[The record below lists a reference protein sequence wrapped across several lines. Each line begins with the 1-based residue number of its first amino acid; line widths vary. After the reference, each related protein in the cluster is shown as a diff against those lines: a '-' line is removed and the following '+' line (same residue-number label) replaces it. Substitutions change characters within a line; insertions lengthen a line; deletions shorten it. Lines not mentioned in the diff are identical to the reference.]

1 MGYFLPLYA
10 KYSGAG
16 RFKEE
21 TVLDKK
27 DLNKYNTTS
36 IGTPSQRSEGELSQS
51 AGATAKT
58 MGGMVLKA
66 FKTIFWILFITGVL
80 VFLSVAS
87 FLLSFR
93 DIEPPDLS
101 AMSLSYSS
109 FVYVDDEQGNATEYM
124 TIYKDANREW
134 VSLND
139 IPAYMKTAQVAIEDH
154 RFSEHDGVDWWN
166 TMGAVYK
173 LFTHSGGG
181 GGSTLTQQLIKNIT
195 GEKQVS
201 ILRKVREIFT
211 ALNMEKKYSKQQ
223 ILEAY
228 LNVVNYGGQNE
239 GVEAAAK
246 AYFGKSIA
254 ECSLAQC
261 AVIAGITQNPSQ
273 FNPLIFPDEAK
284 VRGEVVLDRMWKL
297 SDGNEENDEL
307 VISEELEGQLVPITQ
322 EEYNQALAEL
332 ETMTFGDVKVEETE
346 TVEEQQDLDD
356 WNWYI
361 DTMFE
366 DIARDLQ
373 KQYGYSYER
382 AVDMIY
388 NSGLEIH
395 SAMNPKIQTDLE
407 NMFING
413 DCMPADEDI
422 EAGMF
427 IMDPYTGR
435 VIAVIGSRYERD
447 GVRLWNNAT
456 DSKRQPGSSFKPVS
470 VYSLGLETDTI
481 TYGSVLKDQ
490 PVPDYY
496 GPGSTEEGPSNFSL
510 TYTGYMNVDEAIEI
524 SQNAPAAWL
533 AQELTTEACY
543 QWLTEKLHFTTLTED
558 DSHSLSAMALGGM
571 SYGVTMREMTAAFCV
586 FANGGYYYKPYTY
599 TYVKDHDG
607 NVILDNRDNVGEQVM
622 STENATIMNKLLHR
636 PVEGYN
642 GTAANIMYDIGVD
655 MYAKTGTT
663 NDTKDL
669 TFVGG
674 TPFCVAGIWNGYPS
688 PSELSDPDTAK
699 VTWKAVIQYLNNN
712 YDWSDKNW
720 VLSENVGQ
728 RLFCRSSGKL
738 AGANCYD
745 TAYGW
750 YDGNNLP
757 GTCNGGS
764 DHIAGPAVLPSVSPS
779 ASDAPTVSPPPSE
792 GPTLSPGPSEEPSS
806 GVSSEDP
813 TSSGSESSGSESSS
827 SGSESSSS
835 EITPAPSEDPTP
847 EPPPEP
853 SESSSTPETPT
864 PPPGGGGDV
873 TTSGVIG

>member
-1 MGYFLPLYA
+1 M
-10 KYSGAG
+10 
-16 RFKEE
+16 
-21 TVLDKK
+21 LDKK
-27 DLNKYNTTS
+27 DLNKYNTAS
-36 IGTPSQRSEGELSQS
+36 ITTPSQRVEGEMSQS
-51 AGATAKT
+51 AGATART
-58 MGGMVLKA
+58 MGGMVVKA
-66 FKTIFWILFITGVL
+66 IKTVFWVLFITGVL

-93 DIEPPDLS
+93 DIAPPDLS

-109 FVYVDDEQGNATEYM
+109 FVYVDDEQGNSTEYM

-173 LFTHSGGG
+173 LFTNSGGG

-195 GEKQVS
+195 NEKQVS

-246 AYFGKSIA
+246 AYFGKGIA

-261 AVIAGITQNPSQ
+261 AVIAGITQNPAQ

-284 VRGEVVLDRMWKL
+284 NRGEVVLDRMWKL

-307 VISEELEGQLVPITQ
+307 VISEELEGQIAPITEQ
-322 EEYNQALAEL
+322 EYNQALAEL
-332 ETMTFGDVKVEETE
+332 ETMTFGSVKVEETE
-346 TVEEQQDLDD
+346 SVEEQQDLDD

-366 DIARDLQ
+366 DIAGDLQ
-373 KQYGYSYER
+373 ETYGYSYER

-395 SAMNPKIQTDLE
+395 CAMNPKIQTDLE
-407 NMFING
+407 NMFVSG
-413 DCMPADEDI
+413 QYMPEDQDI

-456 DSKRQPGSSFKPVS
+456 LSERQPGSSFKPVS
-470 VYSLGLETDTI
+470 VYSLGLETGTI
-481 TYGSVLKDQ
+481 TYGSLLKDS

-496 GPGSTEEGPSNFSL
+496 GVGSTQEGPSNFSL
-510 TYTGYMNVDEAIEI
+510 QYTGHMNVDEAIEI

-533 AQELTTEACY
+533 ARELTPEACY
-543 QWLTEKLHFTTLTED
+543 QWLTEKLHFTTLTEK

-586 FANGGYYYKPYTY
+586 FANGGYYYEPYTY

-607 NVILDNRDNVGEQVM
+607 NVILDNRDNVGQQVM

-642 GTAANIMYDIGVD
+642 GTASNIMYDIGVD

-674 TPFCVAGIWNGYPS
+674 TPFCVAGIWNGYKTPA
-688 PSELSDPDTAK
+688 ELSDPDTAK

-712 YDWSDKNW
+712 YDWGDKSW
-720 VLSENVGQ
+720 VLSDNVIQ
-728 RLFCRSSGKL
+728 YAFCRSSGKL
-738 AGANCYD
+738 AGSNCFD

-750 YDGNNLP
+750 YDPNNLP

-764 DHIAGPAVLPSVSPS
+764 DHIAGPTISPSPSASPSAEPSVSPS
-779 ASDAPTVSPPPSE
+779 ASPSNE
-792 GPTLSPGPSEEPSS
+792 PSVSPGPSDEPSS

-813 TSSGSESSGSESSS
+813 TSSGSESSGSESS
-827 SGSESSSS
+827 GSESSGG
-835 EITPAPSEDPTP
+835 
-847 EPPPEP
+847 
-853 SESSSTPETPT
+853 ESSSTPETPE
-864 PPPGGGGDV
+864 PPPGPSESSSAPESSTPSSGGETSSDV
-873 TTSGVIG
+873 VTG